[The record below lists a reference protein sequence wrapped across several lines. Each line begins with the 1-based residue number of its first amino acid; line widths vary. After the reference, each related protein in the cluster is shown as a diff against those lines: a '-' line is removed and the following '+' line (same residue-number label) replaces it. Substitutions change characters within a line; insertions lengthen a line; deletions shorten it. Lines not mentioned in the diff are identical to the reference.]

1 MRPHLS
7 KLSTL
12 FLLLVVFAV
21 GISASQKTTHAA
33 VLNEDAVAVIIGN
46 KTYGGKIPEVS
57 FAHNDAEAMKRFV
70 IEGLG
75 FRKGNIIDLRDA
87 TRAELDTV
95 FGNDKT
101 HEGKLFDWIRPGE
114 SDVVVFYSGHGVP
127 GLKDKRA
134 YLLPVDGDANRAEIS
149 GYSVETLYQNL
160 GKLQARSIRVFIDA
174 CFSGETPKGMVIR
187 AASGISVVPKTPKSV
202 SRLVTLTAAQ
212 GDQLA
217 SWDEDARLGLFTKH
231 VLEALYGAA
240 DTAKYGDGN
249 GRVSLAEVGK
259 YLDREMSYQARRRF
273 GRRQNA
279 SLTGS
284 GATILVPEIVKS
296 RPKTGSPRKQTASVT
311 TSTTGSKLKPK
322 PSPLVKPAVGVYA
335 GGTQPGTV
343 FRDCPDCPEMVVM
356 PTGSFAMGSRAG
368 GKDEKPVYQV
378 SFGYPFAV
386 GKYEV
391 TQVQWQAVMGSN
403 PSRFKGDHRP
413 VEGVSW
419 KDAQEFLRKLTAKT
433 GRTYRLLSEAE
444 WEYVARAGAKTKFWW
459 GNGIDSGKSNYRRQ
473 VGETT
478 PVGRYPANA
487 FGLYDVHG
495 NVWEWVADCWNESY
509 FNAPNDGLARATGEC
524 DYRVLR
530 GGSWFDESR
539 ALRLTKRYRSK
550 ISFRSK
556 FNGFRVASTLPQ

>member
-1 MRPHLS
+1 MRLRLS
-7 KLSTL
+7 ELSAL
-12 FLLLVVFAV
+12 IFMLVVLAV
-21 GISASQKTTHAA
+21 GISVSQKIAYAA
-33 VLNEDAVAVIIGN
+33 AQNEDAVAVIIGN

-57 FAHNDAEAMKRFV
+57 FAHNDADAMKRFV

-75 FRKGNIIDLRDA
+75 FRKGNVIDLRDA

-160 GKLQARSIRVFIDA
+160 GKLQAKSIRVFIDA
-174 CFSGETPKGMVIR
+174 CFSGETPKGMVVR
-187 AASGISVVPKTPKSV
+187 AASGISVVPKTPKGV

-279 SLTGS
+279 SVTGS
-284 GATILVPEIVKS
+284 GATILVPEILKS
-296 RPKTGSPRKQTASVT
+296 RPKLGSSRKQTASVT
-311 TSTTGSKLKPK
+311 TSTPGSKLKPK
-322 PSPLVKPAVGVYA
+322 PSPLVKPAVGVYP
-335 GGTQPGTV
+335 GGTKPGTV

-356 PTGSFAMGSRAG
+356 PTGSFAMGSSAG
-368 GKDEKPVYQV
+368 GRDEKPVHPV
-378 SFGYPFAV
+378 SIDYPFAV
-386 GKYEV
+386 GRYEV
-391 TQVQWQAVMGSN
+391 TQAQWRAVMGNN
-403 PSRFKGDHRP
+403 PSRFKGDNHP

-419 KDAQEFLRKLTAKT
+419 DELEVFLGKM
-433 GRTYRLLSEAE
+433 
-444 WEYVARAGAKTKFWW
+444 KTK
-459 GNGIDSGKSNYRRQ
+459 
-473 VGETT
+473 
-478 PVGRYPANA
+478 
-487 FGLYDVHG
+487 
-495 NVWEWVADCWNESY
+495 
-509 FNAPNDGLARATGEC
+509 
-524 DYRVLR
+524 
-530 GGSWFDESR
+530 
-539 ALRLTKRYRSK
+539 TKTK
-550 ISFRSK
+550 TKKK
-556 FNGFRVASTLPQ
+556 FKK